1 MNSTQKAYMTAKTAY
16 EIMIAEKT
24 ARLTP
29 FAHLL
34 DSDSG
39 IEEYTDIEITVSD
52 ELKSDELYTALR
64 AADYK
69 MIDWA
74 YSRVMVLGEAKARA
88 TDLQKV
94 YSKRYLPSIRKQL
107 VDLSFRLR

>member
-64 AADYK
+64 AADS
-69 MIDWA
+69 A
-74 YSRVMVLGEAKARA
+74 RPSCLPPRGPVLA
-88 TDLQKV
+88 
-94 YSKRYLPSIRKQL
+94 P
-107 VDLSFRLR
+107 RLRPSA